1 MRAWTLS
8 EPVGTAGLALTEL
21 PDPSPGPRDVVVR
34 TKAVSLNFRDHLLIN
49 GRYLRTIPPG
59 TVPCSDMAG
68 EVISIGSDVTS
79 VRVGARVTS
88 TFAPLWQDGRYSLQA
103 AQSALGAGTTPGML
117 ADTVVLPEYGV
128 IAAPTTLT
136 DEEAS
141 TLPCAALTAWHALFE
156 EDVPRPDRT
165 LLTQGSGGVSVFA
178 LQFAVHAG
186 LRVIATSSRDDRLE
200 RLRALGAAET
210 INYTTEEAWGERA
223 RSLASGVGVDQVLDV
238 GGQSTIEQSI
248 KAVRFG
254 GTITAIG
261 SLSQNAQVQVT
272 SLFMRSIRLQGIM
285 VGSRAMFQ
293 RMNDVFE
300 SSAVRPVIDR
310 VFPFDRAPDAFQHL
324 SSQSH
329 LGKVVI
335 RIP

>member
-8 EPVGTAGLALTEL
+8 EPTGPAGLVLTEQ

-34 TKAVSLNFRDHLLIN
+34 TRAVSLNFRDHLLIN
-49 GRYLRTIPPG
+49 GRYLRSVPPG

-68 EVISIGSDVTS
+68 EVVAVGSEVAT

-88 TFAPLWQDGRYSLQA
+88 TFMPLWQDGRFSLKA

-117 ADTVVLPEYGV
+117 ADTVVLPEHGV
-128 IAAPTTLT
+128 IPAPAAVS

-156 EDVPRPDRT
+156 EDVPRPDGT
-165 LLTQGSGGVSVFA
+165 LLTQGSGGVSIFA

-200 RLRALGAAET
+200 RLRALGAADT
-210 INYTTEEAWGERA
+210 INYTTDETWGERA
-223 RSLASGVGVDQVLDV
+223 RSLTGGAGVDQVIDV
-238 GGQSTIEQSI
+238 GGQATIEQSI

-272 SLFMRSIRLQGIM
+272 TLFMRNIRLQGIM
-285 VGSRAMFQ
+285 VGSRAMFA
-293 RMNDVFE
+293 RMNAVLE
-300 SSAVRPVIDR
+300 SGAIRPVIDR
-310 VFPFDRAPDAFQHL
+310 VFPFERAADAFEHL
-324 SSQSH
+324 ASQSH
-329 LGKVVI
+329 VGKVVI

>member
-8 EPVGTAGLALTEL
+8 EPTGAAGLSLTEL

-34 TKAVSLNFRDHLLIN
+34 TRAVSLNFRDHLLIN
-49 GRYLRTIPPG
+49 GRYLRTIAPG

-68 EVISIGSDVTS
+68 EVVAVGSEVTG
-79 VRVGARVTS
+79 VGVGARVTS

-117 ADTVVLPEYGV
+117 ADTVVLPEHGV
-128 IAAPTTLT
+128 IAAPATLS

-165 LLTQGSGGVSVFA
+165 LLTQGSGGVSIFA

-186 LRVIATSSRDDRLE
+186 LRVIATSSRDERLE
-200 RLRALGAAET
+200 RLRTLGAAET
-210 INYTTEEAWGERA
+210 INYTTEPAWGERA
-223 RSLASGVGVDQVLDV
+223 RTLTGGVGVDHVIDV
-238 GGQSTIEQSI
+238 GGEATIEQSI
-248 KAVRFG
+248 KAVGFG
-254 GTITAIG
+254 GTITAVG
-261 SLSQNAQVQVT
+261 SLSRNAQVQVT
-272 SLFMRSIRLQGIM
+272 TLFMRNIRLQGIM

-293 RMNDVFE
+293 RMNAVFE
-300 SSAVRPVIDR
+300 SSALRPVIDR
-310 VFPFDRAPDAFQHL
+310 VFPFEHAPDAFRHL
-324 SSQSH
+324 ASQSH
-329 LGKVVI
+329 VGKVVV
-335 RIP
+335 RIS

>member
-1 MRAWTLS
+1 
-8 EPVGTAGLALTEL
+8 
-21 PDPSPGPRDVVVR
+21 
-34 TKAVSLNFRDHLLIN
+34 
-49 GRYLRTIPPG
+49 
-59 TVPCSDMAG
+59 MAG
-68 EVISIGSDVTS
+68 EVVAIGTEVTG
-79 VRVGARVTS
+79 VTIGARVTS
-88 TFAPLWQDGRYSLQA
+88 TFAPVWQDGRYSLQA

-117 ADTVVLPEYGV
+117 AGTVVLPESGV

-165 LLTQGSGGVSVFA
+165 LLTQGSGGVSIFA

-210 INYTTEEAWGERA
+210 INYTTEKAWGERV
-223 RSLASGVGVDQVLDV
+223 RSLTSGVGVDQVLDV
-238 GGQSTIEQSI
+238 GGQATIEQSI

-261 SLSQNAQVQVT
+261 SLSENAQVQVT

-285 VGSRAMFQ
+285 VGSRAMFG
-293 RMNDVFE
+293 RMNAVFE

-324 SSQSH
+324 ASQSH
-329 LGKVVI
+329 VGKVVI

>member
-223 RSLASGVGVDQVLDV
+223 RSLTSGVGVDQVLDV
-238 GGQSTIEQSI
+238 GGQATIEQSI